1 MKDQLK
7 QRIDNWSIRFLS
19 QGGKKVIIKAILQAI
34 PTYVISSFLLPKSLC
49 DEMEGIIAK
58 FWWQKGHGKKGI
70 HWCSWKNICFLK
82 ENRGLGFQNFCQF
95 NVALL
100 AKQGWRLIKNLNS
113 LLARVLKVKYF
124 P

>member
-58 FWWQKGHGKKGI
+58 FWWQKGRGKKGI
-70 HWCSWKNICFLK
+70 SLVFLEK
-82 ENRGLGFQNFCQF
+82 KCVF
-95 NVALL
+95 
-100 AKQGWRLIKNLNS
+100 
-113 LLARVLKVKYF
+113 
-124 P
+124 